1 MRGIYSL
8 GRHNKLH
15 RMVQRSRINRSSSGK
30 MPFDCTGILLSF
42 LFLQNL
48 AVAQNH
54 PVSYEAGSI
63 EVRRQRDEI
72 VSLQSAPTSNAT
84 ATPHSPEEYGIPC
97 EQNAT
102 SEHASKPTGR
112 GDRNNAHQCL
122 VCGKTFQYRTL
133 LMRHQKSHNDH
144 HDFQCDLCS
153 NAYKHPADLR
163 RHMKAK
169 HPSEFTGPYRV
180 SSEQVLKSLRAGN
193 PCSECNK
200 SFRSWKG
207 LRRHQ
212 KIIHEGQDRSV
223 CEECGKTFSQKD
235 GLRKHVQ
242 TVHSKLGCFTC
253 AQCGKSLSSSFALRK
268 HINSMH
274 ESVPKDESLS

>member
-1 MRGIYSL
+1 
-8 GRHNKLH
+8 
-15 RMVQRSRINRSSSGK
+15 MVQRSRINRSSSGK

-169 HPSEFTGPYRV
+169 HP
-180 SSEQVLKSLRAGN
+180 
-193 PCSECNK
+193 
-200 SFRSWKG
+200 
-207 LRRHQ
+207 
-212 KIIHEGQDRSV
+212 I

-274 ESVPKDESLS
+274 ESVPKDESLSMWAHVNLVTDTIGLLDTK